1 MLSVAASTQTGTR
14 VVSAEEMEAL
24 AVGAW
29 ILGTGGGGDPYQKLL
44 NMRQLYKKGYRASL
58 LDPMYLNEDDRV
70 AVVSGMGAPLVGQ
83 ERLADPHFAV
93 KPVRMMEEYCGQR
106 FRAIMALEI
115 GGGNG
120 LQPFMVAALMG
131 LPVVDADSMGRAYP
145 EAQMTSFAVRGLPM
159 YPLAVADIRDNEVI
173 VTRAASATWV
183 ERLSRKVV
191 VEMGSTAATCKTAQ
205 RRRGQGT
212 RHPLHRQQGHT
223 AGRGGAARAAPTRRR
238 DRRGAAGIRRQ
249 AHVQRQGR
257 GRGTPHHGGL
267 PARPRRARRAGRG
280 SRLALHAAFPERV
293 LGGRARRRARG
304 HDAGPDL
311 RADSVSGDGIGTDV
325 LRFGQRVSVLALPAP
340 QVPANAASN
349 WSARARLDSTST
361 IAPSSREAIAMKHIG
376 IDVGG
381 TNTDAVFVQDNQVL
395 GAVKS
400 PTTSDVTT
408 GVRRALAALI
418 QACPQ
423 AAAPEA
429 VMIGT
434 THFTN
439 AVVQRRD
446 LEPAAALRVC
456 LPAAA
461 SLLPFCDWPE
471 DLAQKVN
478 GGTYLVQ
485 GGHEFDGRELMP
497 LDERAV
503 RDAARAIRASGVST
517 VAISGVFSPLIG
529 DAELRAGEILKQE
542 HPDCRITYSHQLG
555 RIGLLGRENVA
566 LLNATLIDLAH
577 KTTDA
582 FVQALADSGID
593 APLFLTQNDGTV
605 TLAENARD
613 FPVHSFASGPTN
625 SMRGAVFL
633 AKINDAVVCD
643 VGGTTADVGC
653 VQNGF
658 PGRQTIWSRWAA
670 CARPSACRTCCPS
683 AWAAARW

>member
-212 RHPLHRQQGHT
+212 RHSLHRQQGHP
-223 AGRGGAARAAPTRRR
+223 AGRGSARAAPARRR

-267 PARPRRARRAGRG
+267 PA
-280 SRLALHAAFPERV
+280 
-293 LGGRARRRARG
+293 
-304 HDAGPDL
+304 
-311 RADSVSGDGIGTDV
+311 
-325 LRFGQRVSVLALPAP
+325 
-340 QVPANAASN
+340 
-349 WSARARLDSTST
+349 
-361 IAPSSREAIAMKHIG
+361 
-376 IDVGG
+376 
-381 TNTDAVFVQDNQVL
+381 
-395 GAVKS
+395 
-400 PTTSDVTT
+400 
-408 GVRRALAALI
+408 
-418 QACPQ
+418 
-423 AAAPEA
+423 AAPCSKGWA
-429 VMIGT
+429 RI
-434 THFTN
+434 
-439 AVVQRRD
+439 
-446 LEPAAALRVC
+446 
-456 LPAAA
+456 
-461 SLLPFCDWPE
+461 
-471 DLAQKVN
+471 
-478 GGTYLVQ
+478 
-485 GGHEFDGRELMP
+485 
-497 LDERAV
+497 AV
-503 RDAARAIRASGVST
+503 RATRC
-517 VAISGVFSPLIG
+517 ISRTS
-529 DAELRAGEILKQE
+529 
-542 HPDCRITYSHQLG
+542 
-555 RIGLLGRENVA
+555 
-566 LLNATLIDLAH
+566 
-577 KTTDA
+577 
-582 FVQALADSGID
+582 
-593 APLFLTQNDGTV
+593 
-605 TLAENARD
+605 
-613 FPVHSFASGPTN
+613 
-625 SMRGAVFL
+625 
-633 AKINDAVVCD
+633 
-643 VGGTTADVGC
+643 
-653 VQNGF
+653 
-658 PGRQTIWSRWAA
+658 SRWA
-670 CARPSACRTCCPS
+670 SATVCPRS
-683 AWAAARW
+683 